1 MSRTVVFESFGGP
14 EVLQIV
20 SEPIAAPAE
29 GEARVRLEAFAINP
43 LDAMMR
49 SGSMPGAGSP
59 NDSPGRARLGVEGT
73 GIVEAVGTG
82 VASVRVGDSVIIS
95 AIPDAASR
103 GSYAEHTTLPATAL
117 IARPAGLDVTHAAA
131 IWVGFSTAYGA
142 LVETAGMQRGDR
154 VLVTGASGSV
164 GRAALQIADRIGAV
178 PIGITRDGAKAESLR
193 AAGAA
198 DVIVTGRDDLPTVI
212 HERVST
218 EGVDIVLDL
227 VRGPGRQDL
236 LAGTRTGGI
245 LISAGF
251 LDPRPTPEPD
261 DDRVRIVD
269 YRSFDLLA
277 DSAAVRRMT
286 AFLVAG
292 VRDGALLP
300 ALDEVFDLDHIVDA
314 HRRFDEG
321 RHAGRKIVVRV

>member
-14 EVLQIV
+14 DVLQIV
-20 SEPIAAPAE
+20 SEPVIEPAAS
-29 GEARVRLEAFAINP
+29 EARVRLEAFAINP

-49 SGSMPGAGSP
+49 TGSLPGAGSTAG
-59 NDSPGRARLGVEGT
+59 SPGRARLGVEGT
-73 GIVEAVGTG
+73 GIVEAVGAG
-82 VASVRVGDSVIIS
+82 VTTLQVGDPVIIT

-103 GSYAEHTTLPATAL
+103 GSYAAHTTLPATAL
-117 IARPAGLDVTHAAA
+117 IARPAELDVVHAAA

-142 LVETAGMQRGDR
+142 LVETARMQRGDR

-178 PIGITRDGAKAESLR
+178 PIGITRDGAKIESLR

-198 DVIVTGRDDLPTVI
+198 DVIVTGHDDLPTAI

-218 EGVDIVLDL
+218 EGVDVVLDL
-227 VRGPGRQDL
+227 VRGPGRRDL
-236 LAGTRTGGI
+236 LTATRTGGI
-245 LISAGF
+245 LVSAGF
-251 LDPRPTPEPD
+251 LDPRPAPEPD
-261 DDRVRIVD
+261 DDRVRIID
-269 YRSFDLLA
+269 YRGFDLLA
-277 DSAAVRRMT
+277 DPAAVRRMA
-286 AFLVAG
+286 AFLAAG

-300 ALDEVFDLDHIVDA
+300 AIDEAFDLDHIVDA

-321 RHAGRKIVVRV
+321 GHAGRKIVVTV